1 MDHAGRAVTVT
12 SPGVRRKFTLCSM
25 DGLEWPR
32 PLTGRPD
39 AAAAVLLP
47 SSSPLGNSTMPGMPS
62 RKSADAPAPTG
73 FLGPDRNWHLGAGL
87 MTAATAVAFTIWAF
101 THTGTDIN
109 VLLLILAIAFGLF
122 MAFNIGG
129 NDVANSFGTSVGAG
143 TLTMKQAL
151 VVAAVFEVSGAVLA
165 GGSVTETV
173 RSGIVDIEAM
183 DVDPFS
189 FAYIMMAA
197 LLGAA
202 VWLLLATRMGWPV
215 STTHAIIGGIVGAA
229 VTTGVVTGS
238 GGFEMVQWGEIGQIA
253 ISWVL
258 SPLLGGVAA
267 YLLFGL
273 IKRHILTPAA
283 RAIVLGSRGFDDA
296 EDDEDDG
303 DEDGTGR
310 HVPGYERV
318 TELQQSAF
326 AESAALDLTPGSP
339 GAELAEQA
347 SHLSKKER
355 KAARKVERR
364 AAYHA
369 LEKRVPPLA
378 AVGAV
383 LLAAMLVFKGLDN
396 TGLTISTGGG
406 VLMLI
411 MLAIGVWIATTVFAR
426 ALKKQSIS
434 RATFIMFSWMQV
446 FTACAFAFSHGA
458 NDIANAVGP
467 FAAVLEVL
475 RTGAISSEA
484 AVPTAVL
491 AAFGVALISGLWFVG
506 RKVIHTVGTGLTAM
520 HPSSGF
526 AAELAA
532 ATIVLLA
539 SVLGLPVSS
548 THILIGAVLGVGI
561 VNHAAN
567 WKLMR
572 PIFLAW
578 IITLP
583 AAASIGAVVV
593 LVLRA
598 MF

>member
-1 MDHAGRAVTVT
+1 MART
-12 SPGVRRKFTLCSM
+12 SAQ
-25 DGLEWPR
+25 D
-32 PLTGRPD
+32 
-39 AAAAVLLP
+39 
-47 SSSPLGNSTMPGMPS
+47 ST
-62 RKSADAPAPTG
+62 DAPVTKG

-87 MTAATAVAFTIWAF
+87 MTLATVVAFTIWAF
-101 THTGTDIN
+101 THTGTDVN
-109 VLLLILAIAFGLF
+109 AFLLILAIAFGLF

-173 RSGIVDIEAM
+173 RSGIVDLGGMAI
-183 DVDPFS
+183 DPLA
-189 FAYIMMAA
+189 FALIMMSA

-229 VTTGVVTGS
+229 VTTGLVTGT
-238 GGFEMVQWGEIGQIA
+238 GGFAMVQWGEIGKIA
-253 ISWVL
+253 VSWIL
-258 SPLLGGVAA
+258 SPLLGGIASF
-267 YLLFGL
+267 LLFGA
-273 IKRHILTPAA
+273 IKRRILSPAA
-283 RAIVLGSRGFDDA
+283 RAIALGSRGYDDA
-296 EDDEDDG
+296 EDDDDDDEEDDA
-303 DEDGTGR
+303 DESWQR
-310 HVPGYERV
+310 HVPASERM

-326 AESAALDLTPGSP
+326 AESAALDLTPGGP
-339 GAELAEQA
+339 GAELIEA
-347 SHLSKKER
+347 SANLTKKER
-355 KAARKVERR
+355 KAARKVERK

-378 AVGAV
+378 AGAAM

-396 TGLTISTGGG
+396 VGLNISVGGG
-406 VLMLI
+406 VLMLV
-411 MLAIGVWIATTVFAR
+411 MLALGVWMATTIFAR

-458 NDIANAVGP
+458 NDIANAIGP
-467 FAAVLEVL
+467 FVAVLDVL
-475 RTGAISSEA
+475 KTGQIGAEA
-484 AVPTAVL
+484 AVPTAAL
-491 AAFGVALISGLWFVG
+491 IAFGIALVSGLWFVG

-567 WKLMR
+567 WRLMR

-583 AAASIGAVVV
+583 AAAGIGAAVV

>member
-1 MDHAGRAVTVT
+1 
-12 SPGVRRKFTLCSM
+12 
-25 DGLEWPR
+25 
-32 PLTGRPD
+32 
-39 AAAAVLLP
+39 
-47 SSSPLGNSTMPGMPS
+47 MPGTPAQ
-62 RKSADAPAPTG
+62 KTTDAPPSTG

-87 MTAATAVAFTIWAF
+87 MTAATVVAFTIWAF
-101 THTGTDIN
+101 AHTGTGTN
-109 VLLLILAIAFGLF
+109 AFLLILAVAFGLF

-173 RSGIVDIEAM
+173 RSGIVDISAM
-183 DVDPFS
+183 HMDPLS
-189 FAYIMMAA
+189 FAFIMMAA

-229 VTTGVVTGS
+229 VTTGIVTGT
-238 GGFEMVQWGEIGQIA
+238 GGFEMVQWSEIGKIA
-253 ISWVL
+253 ISWIL
-258 SPLLGGVAA
+258 SPLLGGVSA
-267 YLLFGL
+267 YLLFGA
-273 IKRHILTPAA
+273 IKRHILAPAA
-283 RAIVLGSRGFDDA
+283 RAIALGSRGFDDA
-296 EDDEDDG
+296 EDDDDEDDD
-303 DEDGTGR
+303 DEDDEDSEDGPSR

-318 TELQQSAF
+318 SELQQSAF
-326 AESAALDLTPGSP
+326 AESAALDLTPGGP
-339 GAELAEQA
+339 GAELAEHA

-378 AVGAV
+378 AAAAV
-383 LLAAMLVFKGLDN
+383 LLAAMLVFKGLKN
-396 TGLTISTGGG
+396 VGLDISAGSG
-406 VLMLI
+406 VLLLV
-411 MLAIGVWIATTVFAR
+411 MLALGVWMATTVFAR

-458 NDIANAVGP
+458 NDIANAIGP
-467 FAAVLEVL
+467 FVAVLDVL
-475 RTGAISSEA
+475 RTGAISQEA
-484 AVPTAVL
+484 AVPTAAL
-491 AAFGVALISGLWFVG
+491 IAFGIALVSGLWFVG

-532 ATIVLLA
+532 ATVVLLA

-548 THILIGAVLGVGI
+548 THILIGAVLGVGM

-583 AAASIGAVVV
+583 AAAGIGTVVV
-593 LVLRA
+593 LLLRA
-598 MF
+598 IF

>member
-1 MDHAGRAVTVT
+1 
-12 SPGVRRKFTLCSM
+12 
-25 DGLEWPR
+25 
-32 PLTGRPD
+32 
-39 AAAAVLLP
+39 
-47 SSSPLGNSTMPGMPS
+47 MPGPTAQRPS
-62 RKSADAPAPTG
+62 AAPASAG

-87 MTAATAVAFTIWAF
+87 MTLATVVAFSIWTF
-101 THTGTDIN
+101 THTGTGVN
-109 VLLLILAIAFGLF
+109 GFLLVIAIAFGLF

-173 RSGIVDIEAM
+173 RSGIVDLGGMNI
-183 DVDPFS
+183 DPMAFV
-189 FAYIMMAA
+189 YIMMAA
-197 LLGAA
+197 LAGAA
-202 VWLLLATRMGWPV
+202 FWLLLATRMGWPV

-229 VTTGVVTGS
+229 VTTGFVTGT
-238 GGFEMVQWGEIGQIA
+238 GGFAMVQWSEIGKIA
-253 ISWVL
+253 VSWVL
-258 SPLLGGVAA
+258 SPLLGGVSA
-267 YLLFGL
+267 YLLFGA
-273 IKRHILTPAA
+273 IKRHILAPAA
-283 RAIVLGSRGFDDA
+283 RAIALGSRGYDDA
-296 EDDEDDG
+296 EDDEDDDG
-303 DEDGTGR
+303 DEDDRG
-310 HVPGYERV
+310 HVSSSERLG
-318 TELQQSAF
+318 ELQQSAF
-326 AESAALDLTPGSP
+326 AESAALDLSPGSA
-339 GAELAEQA
+339 GARFVESTRSLD
-347 SHLSKKER
+347 KKER

-378 AVGAV
+378 AGAAV

-396 TGLTISTGGG
+396 VGLNISVGGG
-406 VLMLI
+406 VLMLT
-411 MLAIGVWIATTVFAR
+411 MLALGVWMATTVFAR
-426 ALKKQSIS
+426 ALKKQTIS

-467 FAAVLEVL
+467 FAAVLDVL
-475 RTGAISSEA
+475 RTGTMSQEA

-491 AAFGVALISGLWFVG
+491 IAFGISLISGLWFVG

-548 THILIGAVLGVGI
+548 THILIGAVLGVGV

-583 AAASIGAVVV
+583 AAAGIGAVMV
-593 LVLRA
+593 LLLRA
-598 MF
+598 LF

>member
-1 MDHAGRAVTVT
+1 MART
-12 SPGVRRKFTLCSM
+12 SAQ
-25 DGLEWPR
+25 D
-32 PLTGRPD
+32 
-39 AAAAVLLP
+39 
-47 SSSPLGNSTMPGMPS
+47 ST
-62 RKSADAPAPTG
+62 DAPVTQG
-73 FLGPDRNWHLGAGL
+73 FLGPDRNWHVGAGL
-87 MTAATAVAFTIWAF
+87 MTLATVVAFTIWAF
-101 THTGTDIN
+101 THTGTDVN
-109 VLLLILAIAFGLF
+109 TFLLILAIAFGLF

-173 RSGIVDIEAM
+173 RSGIVDLEGMAI
-183 DVDPFS
+183 DPLA
-189 FAYIMMAA
+189 FALIMMSA

-229 VTTGVVTGS
+229 VTTGLVTGT
-238 GGFEMVQWGEIGQIA
+238 GGFAMVQWGEIGKIA
-253 ISWVL
+253 VSWIL
-258 SPLLGGVAA
+258 SPLLGGIASF
-267 YLLFGL
+267 LLFGA
-273 IKRHILTPAA
+273 IKRRILSPAA
-283 RAIVLGSRGFDDA
+283 RAIALGSRGYDDA
-296 EDDEDDG
+296 EDDEDDD
-303 DEDGTGR
+303 DEEDDADESWQR
-310 HVPGYERV
+310 HVPASERM

-326 AESAALDLTPGSP
+326 AESAALDLTPGGP
-339 GAELAEQA
+339 GAELIEA
-347 SHLSKKER
+347 SADLTKKER
-355 KAARKVERR
+355 KAARKVERK

-378 AVGAV
+378 AGAAM

-396 TGLTISTGGG
+396 VGLNISIGGG
-406 VLMLI
+406 VLMLV
-411 MLAIGVWIATTVFAR
+411 MLALGVWMATTIFAR

-458 NDIANAVGP
+458 NDIANAIGP
-467 FAAVLEVL
+467 FVAVLDVL
-475 RTGAISSEA
+475 KTGQIGAEA
-484 AVPTAVL
+484 AVPTAAL
-491 AAFGVALISGLWFVG
+491 IAFGVALVSGLWFVG

-567 WKLMR
+567 WRLMR

-583 AAASIGAVVV
+583 AAAGIGAAVV
-593 LVLRA
+593 LLLRA

>member
-1 MDHAGRAVTVT
+1 MRTRAWAYLSLLT
-12 SPGVRRKFTLCSM
+12 PGNV
-25 DGLEWPR
+25 
-32 PLTGRPD
+32 
-39 AAAAVLLP
+39 
-47 SSSPLGNSTMPGMPS
+47 TMPGSTAQRSPE
-62 RKSADAPAPTG
+62 APASGG

-87 MTAATAVAFTIWAF
+87 MTLATVVAFSIWTF
-101 THTGTDIN
+101 SHTGTDVN
-109 VLLLILAIAFGLF
+109 AFLLILAITFGLF

-173 RSGIVDIEAM
+173 RSGIVDIDGM
-183 DVDPFS
+183 DMDPMS

-197 LLGAA
+197 LAGAA
-202 VWLLLATRMGWPV
+202 IWLLLATRMGWPV
-215 STTHAIIGGIVGAA
+215 STTHALIGGIVGAA
-229 VTTGVVTGS
+229 VTTGVVTGT
-238 GGFEMVQWGEIGQIA
+238 GGFGMVRWSEIGKIA

-258 SPLLGGVAA
+258 SPLLGAISA
-267 YLLFGL
+267 YLLFGA
-273 IKRHILTPAA
+273 IKRHILGPAA
-283 RAIVLGSRGFDDA
+283 RAIALGSRGYDDA
-296 EDDEDDG
+296 EDDDEDDD
-303 DEDGTGR
+303 DEDDEDESR
-310 HVPGYERV
+310 HVSGHQRV
-318 TELQQSAF
+318 GELQQSAF
-326 AESAALDLTPGSP
+326 AESAALDLSPGSS
-339 GAELAEQA
+339 GAKFVERAQSLG
-347 SHLSKKER
+347 KKER
-355 KAARKVERR
+355 KAARKVERK

-378 AVGAV
+378 AGAAV

-396 TGLTISTGGG
+396 VGLNISVGGA
-406 VLMLI
+406 VLLLT
-411 MLAIGVWIATTVFAR
+411 MLALGVWMATTVFAR
-426 ALKKQSIS
+426 ALKKQTIS

-467 FAAVLEVL
+467 FAAVLDVL
-475 RTGAISSEA
+475 RTGEIGQEA

-491 AAFGVALISGLWFVG
+491 VAFGIALVSGLWFVG

-583 AAASIGAVVV
+583 AAATIGAVMV

-598 MF
+598 TF

>member
-1 MDHAGRAVTVT
+1 MARTSAQESTGAPVTQ
-12 SPGVRRKFTLCSM
+12 
-25 DGLEWPR
+25 
-32 PLTGRPD
+32 
-39 AAAAVLLP
+39 
-47 SSSPLGNSTMPGMPS
+47 
-62 RKSADAPAPTG
+62 G

-87 MTAATAVAFTIWAF
+87 MTLATAVAFVIWSF
-101 THTGTDIN
+101 THTGTDVN
-109 VLLLILAIAFGLF
+109 AFLLILAIAFGLF

-173 RSGIVDIEAM
+173 RSGIVDLEGMSIE
-183 DVDPFS
+183 PLS
-189 FAYIMMAA
+189 FALIMMSA

-229 VTTGVVTGS
+229 VTTGLATGT
-238 GGFEMVQWGEIGQIA
+238 GGFAMVQWGEIGKIA
-253 ISWVL
+253 VSWIL
-258 SPLLGGVAA
+258 SPLLGGIASF
-267 YLLFGL
+267 LLFGA
-273 IKRHILTPAA
+273 IKRRILAPAA
-283 RAIVLGSRGFDDA
+283 RAIALGSRGYDDA
-296 EDDEDDG
+296 EDDEDD
-303 DEDGTGR
+303 DSEDGDDGEQR
-310 HVPGYERV
+310 HVPVSERM

-339 GAELAEQA
+339 GAELVEA
-347 SHLSKKER
+347 SAGLTKKER

-378 AVGAV
+378 AGAAV
-383 LLAAMLVFKGLDN
+383 LLAAMLVCKGLDN
-396 TGLTISTGGG
+396 VGLNMSVGGG
-406 VLMLI
+406 LLLLLMLALGAW
-411 MLAIGVWIATTVFAR
+411 MATTIFAR

-458 NDIANAVGP
+458 NDIANAIGP
-467 FAAVLEVL
+467 FVAVLDVL
-475 RTGAISSEA
+475 KTGRIGAEA
-484 AVPTAVL
+484 AVPTAAL
-491 AAFGVALISGLWFVG
+491 IAFGIALVSGLWFVG

-567 WKLMR
+567 WRLMR

-583 AAASIGAVVV
+583 AAAGIGAAVV

-598 MF
+598 IF

>member
-1 MDHAGRAVTVT
+1 MPRTNVQHPADPPVT
-12 SPGVRRKFTLCSM
+12 G
-25 DGLEWPR
+25 GL
-32 PLTGRPD
+32 
-39 AAAAVLLP
+39 
-47 SSSPLGNSTMPGMPS
+47 
-62 RKSADAPAPTG
+62 
-73 FLGPDRNWHLGAGL
+73 LGPDRNWHLSAGAV
-87 MTAATAVAFTIWAF
+87 TVVTVVSFAIWSF
-101 THTGTDIN
+101 LHTGPGVN
-109 VLLLILAIAFGLF
+109 PLLLILAILFGLF

-151 VVAAVFEVSGAVLA
+151 MVAAVFEVSGAVLA

-173 RSGIVDIEAM
+173 RSGIVDIDAM
-183 DVDPFS
+183 HVDPQS
-189 FAYIMMAA
+189 FVYIMMSA

-202 VWLLLATRMGWPV
+202 VWLLLATKMGWPV

-229 VTTGVVTGS
+229 VTTGIVTGT
-238 GGFEMVQWGEIGQIA
+238 GGLEMVQWGEIGQIA

-258 SPLLGGVAA
+258 SPLLGGVASF
-267 YLLFGL
+267 LLFGA
-273 IKRHILTPAA
+273 IKRRILAPAA
-283 RAIVLGSRGFDDA
+283 RAIALGSHGFDDA
-296 EDDEDDG
+296 EDDDDDEEDD
-303 DEDGTGR
+303 DEDGELTEEDRR
-310 HVPGYERV
+310 HMAASERV
-318 TELQQSAF
+318 SELQQAAF

-339 GAELAEQA
+339 GAELAEFA
-347 SHLSKKER
+347 AGLSKKKR
-355 KAARKVERR
+355 KAARKIERK

-378 AVGAV
+378 AGAAMV
-383 LLAAMLVFKGLDN
+383 IAAMLIFKGLKN
-396 TGLTISTGGG
+396 VGLDLSIGGSI
-406 VLMLI
+406 LLLI
-411 MLAIGVWIATTVFAR
+411 MVGMAVWMAVTVFAR

-446 FTACAFAFSHGA
+446 FTASAFAFSHGA

-467 FAAVLEVL
+467 FAAVLDVL
-475 RTGAISSEA
+475 RTGTISAEA

-506 RKVIHTVGTGLTAM
+506 RKVIATVGTGLTSM

-532 ATIVLLA
+532 AAVVMLA

-561 VNHAAN
+561 VNRAAN

-572 PIFLAW
+572 PIALAW
-578 IITLP
+578 LITLP
-583 AAASIGAVVV
+583 AAAGIGAVVV
-593 LVLRA
+593 LILRA
-598 MF
+598 LF

>member
-1 MDHAGRAVTVT
+1 MART
-12 SPGVRRKFTLCSM
+12 SAQ
-25 DGLEWPR
+25 D
-32 PLTGRPD
+32 
-39 AAAAVLLP
+39 
-47 SSSPLGNSTMPGMPS
+47 ST
-62 RKSADAPAPTG
+62 DAPATKG

-87 MTAATAVAFTIWAF
+87 MTLATVVAFTIWAF
-101 THTGTDIN
+101 THTGTDVN
-109 VLLLILAIAFGLF
+109 AFLLILAIAFGLF

-173 RSGIVDIEAM
+173 RSGIVDLEGMSI
-183 DVDPFS
+183 DPLA
-189 FAYIMMAA
+189 FALIMMSA

-229 VTTGVVTGS
+229 VTTGLVTGT
-238 GGFEMVQWGEIGQIA
+238 GGFAMVQWGEIGKIA
-253 ISWVL
+253 VSWIL
-258 SPLLGGVAA
+258 SPLLGGIASF
-267 YLLFGL
+267 LLFGA
-273 IKRHILTPAA
+273 IKRRILAPAA
-283 RAIVLGSRGFDDA
+283 RAIALGSRGYDDA
-296 EDDEDDG
+296 EDDEDD
-303 DEDGTGR
+303 DEEDDADESWQR
-310 HVPGYERV
+310 HVPASERM

-326 AESAALDLTPGSP
+326 AESAALDLTPGGP
-339 GAELAEQA
+339 GAELVEA
-347 SHLSKKER
+347 SAGLTKKER
-355 KAARKVERR
+355 KAARKVERK

-378 AVGAV
+378 AGAAV
-383 LLAAMLVFKGLDN
+383 LLAAMLVFKGLKN
-396 TGLTISTGGG
+396 VGLELTVGGG
-406 VLMLI
+406 ILLLTMIAL
-411 MLAIGVWIATTVFAR
+411 GVWMATTIFAR

-458 NDIANAVGP
+458 NDIANAIGP
-467 FAAVLEVL
+467 FVAVLDVL
-475 RTGAISSEA
+475 KTGQIGAEA
-484 AVPTAVL
+484 AVPTAAL
-491 AAFGVALISGLWFVG
+491 IAFGIALVSGLWFVG

-548 THILIGAVLGVGI
+548 THILIGAVLGVGV

-567 WKLMR
+567 WRLMR
-572 PIFLAW
+572 PIALAW

-583 AAASIGAVVV
+583 AAAGIGAVVV

-598 MF
+598 IF

>member
-1 MDHAGRAVTVT
+1 MART
-12 SPGVRRKFTLCSM
+12 SAQ
-25 DGLEWPR
+25 D
-32 PLTGRPD
+32 
-39 AAAAVLLP
+39 
-47 SSSPLGNSTMPGMPS
+47 ST
-62 RKSADAPAPTG
+62 DAPVTQG
-73 FLGPDRNWHLGAGL
+73 FLGPDRSWHLGAGL
-87 MTAATAVAFTIWAF
+87 MTLATVVAFTIWAF
-101 THTGTDIN
+101 THTGTDVN
-109 VLLLILAIAFGLF
+109 TFLLILAIAFGLF

-173 RSGIVDIEAM
+173 RSGIVDLEGMAI
-183 DVDPFS
+183 DPLA
-189 FAYIMMAA
+189 FALIMMSA

-229 VTTGVVTGS
+229 VTTGLVTGT
-238 GGFEMVQWGEIGQIA
+238 GGFAMVQWGEIGKIA
-253 ISWVL
+253 VSWIL
-258 SPLLGGVAA
+258 SPLLGGIASF
-267 YLLFGL
+267 LLFGA
-273 IKRHILTPAA
+273 IKRRILAPAA
-283 RAIVLGSRGFDDA
+283 RAIALGSHGYDDA
-296 EDDEDDG
+296 EDDDDDDDDDEEDDA
-303 DEDGTGR
+303 DESWQR
-310 HVPGYERV
+310 HVPASERM

-326 AESAALDLTPGSP
+326 AESAALDLTPGGP
-339 GAELAEQA
+339 GAELIEA
-347 SHLSKKER
+347 SADLTKKER
-355 KAARKVERR
+355 KAARKVERK

-378 AVGAV
+378 AGAAM

-396 TGLTISTGGG
+396 VGLNISVGGG
-406 VLMLI
+406 VLMLV
-411 MLAIGVWIATTVFAR
+411 MLALGVWMATTIFAR

-467 FAAVLEVL
+467 FAAVLDVL
-475 RTGAISSEA
+475 RTGTISQEA

-491 AAFGVALISGLWFVG
+491 VAFGIALISGLWFVG

-567 WKLMR
+567 WRLMR

-583 AAASIGAVVV
+583 AAAGIGAAVV

>member
-1 MDHAGRAVTVT
+1 MPQQT
-12 SPGVRRKFTLCSM
+12 SRT
-25 DGLEWPR
+25 
-32 PLTGRPD
+32 
-39 AAAAVLLP
+39 
-47 SSSPLGNSTMPGMPS
+47 
-62 RKSADAPAPTG
+62 SADLPAAG

-87 MTAATAVAFTIWAF
+87 MTLAAVVAFMIWSFAE
-101 THTGTDIN
+101 TGAGTSAP
-109 VLLLILAIAFGLF
+109 LLVVAIAFGLF

-173 RSGIVDIEAM
+173 KSGIVDIEGM
-183 DVDPFS
+183 GIDPMA
-189 FAYIMMAA
+189 FAYIMMSA

-202 VWLLLATRMGWPV
+202 IWLLTATRVGWPV

-229 VTTGVVTGS
+229 ITTGFATGT
-238 GGFEMVQWGEIGQIA
+238 GGLEMVQWGEIGQIA
-253 ISWVL
+253 ISWLL
-258 SPLLGGVAA
+258 SPLLGGITA
-267 YLLFGL
+267 YVLFSI
-273 IKRHILTPAA
+273 IKRRILAPAA
-283 RAIVLGSRGFDDA
+283 RAIALGSRGFDDT
-296 EDDEDDG
+296 EDDEDDDEEDELG
-303 DEDGTGR
+303 DGEEHR
-310 HVPGYERV
+310 HMPGYERV
-318 TELQQSAF
+318 SELQQSAF
-326 AESAALDLTPGSP
+326 AESAALDLTPGGP
-339 GAELAEQA
+339 GAELAEHA
-347 SHLSKKER
+347 ATLTKKQRKAER
-355 KAARKVERR
+355 KIERK

-378 AVGAV
+378 AASAV
-383 LLAAMLVFKGLDN
+383 VLAGMLIVKGLDN
-396 TGLTISTGGG
+396 VGLDISLGGG
-406 VLMLI
+406 VLLLV
-411 MLAIGVWIATTVFAR
+411 MLAMGVWMAVTVFAR

-434 RATFIMFSWMQV
+434 NATFIMFSWMQV
-446 FTACAFAFSHGA
+446 FTASAFAFSHGA

-467 FAAVLEVL
+467 FAAVLDVL
-475 RTGAISSEA
+475 KTGEISTEATVPA
-484 AVPTAVL
+484 AVL
-491 AAFGVALISGLWFVG
+491 IAFGVALVSGLWFVG
-506 RKVIHTVGTGLTAM
+506 RKVIRTVGSGLTSL

-532 ATIVLLA
+532 AAVVLLA

-548 THILIGAVLGVGI
+548 THILIGAVLGVGM
-561 VNHAAN
+561 VNRAAN

-583 AAASIGAVVV
+583 ASAGIGAVVV

>member
-1 MDHAGRAVTVT
+1 M
-12 SPGVRRKFTLCSM
+12 FTP
-25 DGLEWPR
+25 E
-32 PLTGRPD
+32 PLTAYSGGGPVGESERQHVRGPSPI
-39 AAAAVLLP
+39 LLIP
-47 SSSPLGNSTMPGMPS
+47 GNSTMPGTPAQ
-62 RKSADAPAPTG
+62 KTTDAPPSTG

-87 MTAATAVAFTIWAF
+87 MTAATVVAFTIWAF
-101 THTGTDIN
+101 AHTGTGTN
-109 VLLLILAIAFGLF
+109 AFLLILAVAFGLF

-173 RSGIVDIEAM
+173 RSGIVDISAM
-183 DVDPFS
+183 HMDPLS
-189 FAYIMMAA
+189 FAFIMMAA

-229 VTTGVVTGS
+229 VTTGIVTGT
-238 GGFEMVQWGEIGQIA
+238 GGFEMVQWSEIGKIA
-253 ISWVL
+253 ISWIL
-258 SPLLGGVAA
+258 SPLLGGVSA
-267 YLLFGL
+267 YLLFGA
-273 IKRHILTPAA
+273 IKRHILAPAA
-283 RAIVLGSRGFDDA
+283 RAIALGSRGFDDA
-296 EDDEDDG
+296 EDDDEDDD
-303 DEDGTGR
+303 DEDDEDSEDGPSR

-318 TELQQSAF
+318 SELQQSAF
-326 AESAALDLTPGSP
+326 AESAALDLTPGGP
-339 GAELAEQA
+339 GAELAEHA

-378 AVGAV
+378 AAAAV
-383 LLAAMLVFKGLDN
+383 LLAAMLVFKGLKN
-396 TGLTISTGGG
+396 VGLDISAGSG
-406 VLMLI
+406 VLLLV
-411 MLAIGVWIATTVFAR
+411 MLALGVWMATTVFAR

-458 NDIANAVGP
+458 NDIANAIGP
-467 FAAVLEVL
+467 FVAVLDVL
-475 RTGAISSEA
+475 RTGVISQEA
-484 AVPTAVL
+484 AVPTAAL
-491 AAFGVALISGLWFVG
+491 IAFGIALVSGLWFVG

-532 ATIVLLA
+532 ATVVLLA

-548 THILIGAVLGVGI
+548 THILIGAVLGVGM

-583 AAASIGAVVV
+583 AAAGIGAVVV
-593 LVLRA
+593 LLLRA
-598 MF
+598 IF

>member
-1 MDHAGRAVTVT
+1 
-12 SPGVRRKFTLCSM
+12 
-25 DGLEWPR
+25 
-32 PLTGRPD
+32 
-39 AAAAVLLP
+39 
-47 SSSPLGNSTMPGMPS
+47 MPGMPPQ
-62 RKSADAPAPTG
+62 KTADAPVSTG
-73 FLGPDRNWHLGAGL
+73 GLGPDRNWHLGAGL
-87 MTAATAVAFTIWAF
+87 MTLATVVAFTIWAF
-101 THTGTDIN
+101 AHTGSGAN
-109 VLLLILAIAFGLF
+109 AFLLILAVAFGLF

-165 GGSVTETV
+165 GSSVTETV
-173 RSGIVDIEAM
+173 RSGIVDIDAM
-183 DVDPFS
+183 HVDPLS
-189 FAYIMMAA
+189 FALIMMAA

-202 VWLLLATRMGWPV
+202 IWLLLATRMGWPV

-229 VTTGVVTGS
+229 LTTGAITGTGS
-238 GGFEMVQWGEIGQIA
+238 LGMVQWSEIGQIA

-258 SPLLGGVAA
+258 SPLLGGLAA
-267 YLLFGL
+267 YLLFGA
-273 IKRHILTPAA
+273 IKRHILAPSA
-283 RAIVLGSRGFDDA
+283 RAIALGSRGFDDA
-296 EDDEDDG
+296 EDEDDDEDEDD
-303 DEDGTGR
+303 EDSTR
-310 HVPGYERV
+310 HVAGYERV
-318 TELQQSAF
+318 SELQQAAF
-326 AESAALDLTPGSP
+326 AESAALDLTPGGP

-355 KAARKVERR
+355 KAARKVERK

-378 AVGAV
+378 AGAAV
-383 LLAAMLVFKGLDN
+383 LLAAMLVFKGLKN
-396 TGLTISTGGG
+396 VGLDISVGSGILLL
-406 VLMLI
+406 V
-411 MLAIGVWIATTVFAR
+411 MLALSVWMATTVFAR

-467 FAAVLEVL
+467 FAAVLDVL
-475 RTGAISSEA
+475 RTGVISSEA

-491 AAFGVALISGLWFVG
+491 VAFGVALVSGLWFVG
-506 RKVIHTVGTGLTAM
+506 RKVIHTVGTGLTTM

-532 ATIVLLA
+532 ATVVLLA

-548 THILIGAVLGVGI
+548 THILIGAVLGVGM

-583 AAASIGAVVV
+583 AAAGIGAVVV

-598 MF
+598 IF

>member
-1 MDHAGRAVTVT
+1 MARTTDQRTT
-12 SPGVRRKFTLCSM
+12 
-25 DGLEWPR
+25 
-32 PLTGRPD
+32 
-39 AAAAVLLP
+39 
-47 SSSPLGNSTMPGMPS
+47 
-62 RKSADAPAPTG
+62 DAPVSQG

-87 MTAATAVAFTIWAF
+87 MTLATVVAFTIWAF
-101 THTGTDIN
+101 THTGTDVN
-109 VLLLILAIAFGLF
+109 AFLLILAIAFGLF

-173 RSGIVDIEAM
+173 RSGIVDLEGMAIE
-183 DVDPFS
+183 PLS
-189 FAYIMMAA
+189 FALIMMSA

-229 VTTGVVTGS
+229 VTTGLVTGS
-238 GGFEMVQWGEIGQIA
+238 GGFAMVQWGEIGKIA
-253 ISWVL
+253 VSWVL
-258 SPLLGGVAA
+258 SPLLGGIASF
-267 YLLFGL
+267 LLFGA
-273 IKRHILTPAA
+273 IKRRILAPSA
-283 RAIVLGSRGFDDA
+283 RAIALGSRGFDDA
-296 EDDEDDG
+296 EDDEDDE
-303 DEDGTGR
+303 DEEEEQR
-310 HVPGYERV
+310 HVPASERV

-339 GAELAEQA
+339 GAELAA
-347 SHLSKKER
+347 HAAGLSKKER
-355 KAARKVERR
+355 KAARKIERK

-378 AVGAV
+378 AGAAV
-383 LLAAMLVFKGLDN
+383 LLAAMLVFKGLKN
-396 TGLTISTGGG
+396 VGLELSIGSG
-406 VLMLI
+406 VLMLVMI
-411 MLAIGVWIATTVFAR
+411 ALGVWMATTIFAR

-458 NDIANAVGP
+458 NDIANAIGP
-467 FAAVLEVL
+467 FVAVLDVL
-475 RTGAISSEA
+475 KTGAIGEEA
-484 AVPTAVL
+484 AVPTAAL
-491 AAFGVALISGLWFVG
+491 IAFGIALVSGLWFVG
-506 RKVIHTVGTGLTAM
+506 RKVIHTVGTGLTSM

-548 THILIGAVLGVGI
+548 THILIGAVLGVGV

-567 WKLMR
+567 WRLMR
-572 PIFLAW
+572 PIALAW

-583 AAASIGAVVV
+583 AAAGIGAVVV

-598 MF
+598 IF

>member
-1 MDHAGRAVTVT
+1 MART
-12 SPGVRRKFTLCSM
+12 SAQ
-25 DGLEWPR
+25 D
-32 PLTGRPD
+32 
-39 AAAAVLLP
+39 
-47 SSSPLGNSTMPGMPS
+47 ST
-62 RKSADAPAPTG
+62 DAPVTKG
-73 FLGPDRNWHLGAGL
+73 FLGPDRNWHVGAGL
-87 MTAATAVAFTIWAF
+87 MTLATVVAFTIWAF
-101 THTGTDIN
+101 THTGTDVN
-109 VLLLILAIAFGLF
+109 AFLLILAIAFGLF

-173 RSGIVDIEAM
+173 RSGIVDLGGMAI
-183 DVDPFS
+183 DPLA
-189 FAYIMMAA
+189 FALIMMSA

-215 STTHAIIGGIVGAA
+215 STTHAIIGGIAGAA
-229 VTTGVVTGS
+229 VTTGLVTGT
-238 GGFEMVQWGEIGQIA
+238 GGFAMVQWGEIGKIA
-253 ISWVL
+253 VSWIL
-258 SPLLGGVAA
+258 SPLLGGIASF
-267 YLLFGL
+267 LLFGA
-273 IKRHILTPAA
+273 IKRRILAPAA
-283 RAIVLGSRGFDDA
+283 RAIALGSRGYDDA
-296 EDDEDDG
+296 EDDEDD
-303 DEDGTGR
+303 DEEDDADESWQR
-310 HVPGYERV
+310 HVPASERM

-326 AESAALDLTPGSP
+326 AESAALDLTPGGP
-339 GAELAEQA
+339 GAELIEA
-347 SHLSKKER
+347 SADLTKKER
-355 KAARKVERR
+355 KAARKVERK

-378 AVGAV
+378 AGAAM

-396 TGLTISTGGG
+396 VGLNISVGGG
-406 VLMLI
+406 VLMLV
-411 MLAIGVWIATTVFAR
+411 MLALGVWMATTIFAR

-458 NDIANAVGP
+458 NDIANAIGP
-467 FAAVLEVL
+467 FVAVLDVL
-475 RTGAISSEA
+475 KTGQIGAEA
-484 AVPTAVL
+484 AVPTAAL
-491 AAFGVALISGLWFVG
+491 IAFGVALVSGLWFVG

-567 WKLMR
+567 WRLMR

-583 AAASIGAVVV
+583 AAAGIGAAVV

>member
-1 MDHAGRAVTVT
+1 MART
-12 SPGVRRKFTLCSM
+12 SAQ
-25 DGLEWPR
+25 D
-32 PLTGRPD
+32 
-39 AAAAVLLP
+39 
-47 SSSPLGNSTMPGMPS
+47 ST
-62 RKSADAPAPTG
+62 DAPVTKD
-73 FLGPDRNWHLGAGL
+73 FLGPDRNWHVGAGL
-87 MTAATAVAFTIWAF
+87 MTLATVVAFTIWAF
-101 THTGTDIN
+101 THTGTDVN
-109 VLLLILAIAFGLF
+109 AFLLILAIAFGLF

-173 RSGIVDIEAM
+173 RSGIVDLEGMAI
-183 DVDPFS
+183 DPLA
-189 FAYIMMAA
+189 FALIMMSA

-229 VTTGVVTGS
+229 VTTGLVTGT
-238 GGFEMVQWGEIGQIA
+238 GGFAMVHWGEIGKIA
-253 ISWVL
+253 VSWIL
-258 SPLLGGVAA
+258 SPLLGGIASF
-267 YLLFGL
+267 LLFGA
-273 IKRHILTPAA
+273 IKRRILAPAA
-283 RAIVLGSRGFDDA
+283 RAIALGSRGYDDA
-296 EDDEDDG
+296 EDYDEDDDA
-303 DEDGTGR
+303 DESWQR
-310 HVPGYERV
+310 HVPASERM

-326 AESAALDLTPGSP
+326 AESAALDLTPGGP
-339 GAELAEQA
+339 GAELIEA
-347 SHLSKKER
+347 SADLTKKER
-355 KAARKVERR
+355 KAARKVERK

-378 AVGAV
+378 AGAAM

-396 TGLTISTGGG
+396 VGLNISVGGG
-406 VLMLI
+406 VLMLV
-411 MLAIGVWIATTVFAR
+411 MLALGVWMATTIFAR

-458 NDIANAVGP
+458 NDIANAIGP
-467 FAAVLEVL
+467 FAAVLDVL
-475 RTGAISSEA
+475 KTGQIGAEA
-484 AVPTAVL
+484 AVPTAAL
-491 AAFGVALISGLWFVG
+491 IAFGIALVSGLWFVG

-567 WKLMR
+567 WRLMR

-583 AAASIGAVVV
+583 AAAGIGAAVV